1 MTCRELYL
9 LARRRLGGAGV
20 DSPGAD
26 AAALAQRFLGLDRT
40 GLALHG
46 EETPPPQ
53 REAAFLQAVEERAA
67 RRPLQYILG
76 EWEFMGLPLA
86 VGEGVLCP
94 REDTAVLVE
103 ELARRLGERPRPWG
117 PVLCWNIWYAAC
129 PWDTAGCGS
138 CCPPSWPPR

>member
-20 DSPGAD
+20 DSPGTD
-26 AAALAQRFLGLDRT
+26 AAALAQRFLGLDRA

-103 ELARRLGERPRPWG
+103 ELARRQVPLE
-117 PVLCWNIWYAAC
+117 L
-129 PWDTAGCGS
+129 
-138 CCPPSWPPR
+138 